1 MCKKSRLRACVRL
14 AGIQRAPTFF
24 TRPKV
29 KNCLR
34 AAAPP
39 ILIGRS
45 RRRGEKRGERI
56 DGIEPLCGPPRR
68 SRSTSK
74 CSRSIESPHERF
86 VAIES
91 RRGESSS
98 ALPSPTVVA
107 RSRRG
112 GKSTHR
118 AQPNGS
124 SRRSPLNAQL
134 SATGVCHDVPDLRR
148 RSTRQQRLHH
158 VDSRLGFPAGEP
170 PGRQVPSMRFSPA
183 SAVEGGASND
193 VEDPRTDPPRIPFS
207 TSQPNKSRKRCSDDT
222 DEAAMSAANSKRQ
235 QSSPLGSV
243 TNLLVHGTEQ

>member
-1 MCKKSRLRACVRL
+1 MPDGRGFSEKTD
-14 AGIQRAPTFF
+14 APTFF

-56 DGIEPLCGPPRR
+56 DGIEPLCGSPRR

-74 CSRSIESPHERF
+74 RSRSIESPHERF

-170 PGRQVPSMRFSPA
+170 PGRQVPSIRFSPLQRWRGVHRMMSKTRVLTRLA
-183 SAVEGGASND
+183 SLSQLRSRISPAND
-193 VEDPRTDPPRIPFS
+193 AATIPTRPR
-207 TSQPNKSRKRCSDDT
+207 
-222 DEAAMSAANSKRQ
+222 
-235 QSSPLGSV
+235 
-243 TNLLVHGTEQ
+243 

>member
-1 MCKKSRLRACVRL
+1 MVGDSAD
-14 AGIQRAPTFF
+14 APTFF

-74 CSRSIESPHERF
+74 RSRSIESPHERF

-170 PGRQVPSMRFSPA
+170 PGRQVPSMRFSPLQRWRGVHRMMSKTRVLTRLA
-183 SAVEGGASND
+183 SL
-193 VEDPRTDPPRIPFS
+193 
-207 TSQPNKSRKRCSDDT
+207 SQPRSRISPAND
-222 DEAAMSAANSKRQ
+222 AATIPTR
-235 QSSPLGSV
+235 PR
-243 TNLLVHGTEQ
+243 

>member
-1 MCKKSRLRACVRL
+1 MIPDRVCKKSRLRACVRL

-56 DGIEPLCGPPRR
+56 DGIEPLCGSPRR

-74 CSRSIESPHERF
+74 RSRSIESPHERF

-148 RSTRQQRLHH
+148 RSTRQRRLHH

-170 PGRQVPSMRFSPA
+170 PGRQVPSIRFSPLQRWRGVHRMMSKTRVLTRLA
-183 SAVEGGASND
+183 SLSQLRSRISPAND
-193 VEDPRTDPPRIPFS
+193 AATIPTRPR
-207 TSQPNKSRKRCSDDT
+207 
-222 DEAAMSAANSKRQ
+222 
-235 QSSPLGSV
+235 
-243 TNLLVHGTEQ
+243 

>member
-1 MCKKSRLRACVRL
+1 MNESTGPSHSADRPGAPARRLSAV
-14 AGIQRAPTFF
+14 
-24 TRPKV
+24 
-29 KNCLR
+29 
-34 AAAPP
+34 
-39 ILIGRS
+39 GRS
-45 RRRGEKRGERI
+45 SH
-56 DGIEPLCGPPRR
+56 PTNVS
-68 SRSTSK
+68 SRSK
-74 CSRSIESPHERF
+74 VDAVSPLAPYLRTYLH
-86 VAIES
+86 
-91 RRGESSS
+91 
-98 ALPSPTVVA
+98 TVVA

-158 VDSRLGFPAGEP
+158 VDSRVGFPAGEP
-170 PGRQVPSMRFSPA
+170 PGRQVPSIRFSP
-183 SAVEGGASND
+183 VEGGASND
-193 VEDPRTDPPRIPFS
+193 VEDPRTDPPRIPFT

>member
-1 MCKKSRLRACVRL
+1 MRQESKD
-14 AGIQRAPTFF
+14 APTFF
-24 TRPKV
+24 TRPKAT
-29 KNCLR
+29 NCLR

-45 RRRGEKRGERI
+45 RRRGEEKGERI
-56 DGIEPLCGPPRR
+56 DGIEPLCGSPRR

-74 CSRSIESPHERF
+74 RSRSIESPHERF

-148 RSTRQQRLHH
+148 RSTRQRRLHH

-170 PGRQVPSMRFSPA
+170 PGRQVPSIRFSPLQRWRGVHRMMSKTRVLTRLA
-183 SAVEGGASND
+183 SLSQLRSRISPAND
-193 VEDPRTDPPRIPFS
+193 AATIPTRPR
-207 TSQPNKSRKRCSDDT
+207 
-222 DEAAMSAANSKRQ
+222 
-235 QSSPLGSV
+235 
-243 TNLLVHGTEQ
+243 